1 MTDTAITS
9 TIEVNIF
16 ILEELPEGRNIEA
29 IKLDVSVRNQ
39 WLG

>member
-1 MTDTAITS
+1 MTDTATTL

-29 IKLDVSVRNQ
+29 IKLDIGVGNQ